1 MKQTIRLTKGL
12 WALVP
17 RRGRVRL
24 WMALGLMV
32 LSSIL
37 ELATLASFIPFLSL
51 LTNTKSEATNT
62 ILRDIAYN
70 LGIQEE
76 QNVLVLAGVAFG
88 CAYITSSLIRLK
100 SLKTNCFISAR
111 ITSEISKKTL
121 RTLLQQ
127 PYAHQIQRN
136 SSEVISTMCTK
147 IELIQTAIESSLS
160 MLSAFAVG
168 VGILTGLLALNIK
181 ATSIAILV
189 LGTTYLT
196 LSTKTKHI
204 LEASGYAINRR
215 DKKQIKMLQES
226 IGYIKNMIL
235 EQSQEIYIKTYA
247 KSDLQLRIIKSENIY
262 TRAFPRYI
270 FEGVAMCTIALS
282 SILLYTSETKTGE
295 LVAILGALAL
305 GAQRLLP
312 AMQSLFSNWAIIKS
326 CKGSIEDVT
335 NITSKY
341 KENFEVKGDK
351 PLKLSRTL
359 IIEDMSFSYSTRS
372 EAALKNVNIEIK
384 AGDHVAVIGK
394 SGSGKS
400 TLVDVVM
407 GLLPPQKGR
416 ISVDGIDIYSSQS
429 PNTINTWRASISH
442 VPQAIFLIDA
452 SIAQNIA
459 LGVTSGK
466 IDMRR
471 VEECAAQAQLTRWV
485 LSTDNGFETIVGENG
500 AQVSGGQRQ
509 RIGIARAL
517 YKNTDILVLD
527 EATSALDAQTES
539 AIKECIANI
548 GKQKTVITI
557 THRLAPSDIYDKIIE
572 VRDGKCY
579 DITRI
584 S

>member
-1 MKQTIRLTKGL
+1 
-12 WALVP
+12 
-17 RRGRVRL
+17 
-24 WMALGLMV
+24 MALGLMV

-70 LGIQEE
+70 LGIQKE

>member
-70 LGIQEE
+70 LGIQKE